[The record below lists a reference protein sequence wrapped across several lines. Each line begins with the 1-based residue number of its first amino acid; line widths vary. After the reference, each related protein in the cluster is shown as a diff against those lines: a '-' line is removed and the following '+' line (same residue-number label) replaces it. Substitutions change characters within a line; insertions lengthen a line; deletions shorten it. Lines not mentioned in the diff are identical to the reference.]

1 MDQCRSFA
9 YVPIRKRLLHVA
21 RILPPFD
28 YIIVSLIVISLPQG
42 PTKSVT
48 ASTLIP
54 SSSTFYVG
62 SYDGRI
68 ISGSID
74 NGIENLNGDGHT
86 NLVSGLTGADG
97 GRAWSVGYDDK
108 IREITA
114 NGFTWVHPPFCGCT
128 VHFRF

>member
-1 MDQCRSFA
+1 MFSTNERAQAAQRRLFT
-9 YVPIRKRLLHVA
+9 YVPVHKRLLHVPRLFNHA
-21 RILPPFD
+21 
-28 YIIVSLIVISLPQG
+28 IVTQTMIYLPQG

-48 ASTLIP
+48 ASTIIP
-54 SSSTFYVG
+54 STGTFYAG

-74 NGIENLNGDGHT
+74 TGVLENLNEDGHT
-86 NLVSGLTGADG
+86 NLVSGLTGAEG

-114 NGFTWVHPPFCGCT
+114 NGFV
-128 VHFRF
+128 